1 MIIKKVLDIFL
12 KLLKKIIINLISR
25 NILYNKLHLT
35 KYLINSQK
43 KLKKRKT
50 KYLYEKYWYTYKQWV
65 NFFLIQQNLINKL
78 FYIHFANLSYK
89 YINILL

>member
-1 MIIKKVLDIFL
+1 MIIKKVLYIFL
-12 KLLKKIIINLISR
+12 KLQKKIIINLISR

-50 KYLYEKYWYTYKQWV
+50 KYLYEKY
-65 NFFLIQQNLINKL
+65 
-78 FYIHFANLSYK
+78 
-89 YINILL
+89 